1 MTIGNELDQAFYNLG
16 QRLTRLEKKE
26 VEYPIVNDFA
36 DKETVL
42 GIEADLTSQI
52 ERVEAELND
61 RIDEQENFD
70 PDDLRCDLE
79 SRIEEV
85 ADNWSYIDDRV
96 DDIDCCKITEDEAR
110 DIAID
115 VVRDEIGDMIS
126 ETVTEA
132 VCDEINSRAV
142 GFTEYFT
149 LCDRVRELEDRLNK
163 PSLGARVLR
172 WLREGPSIKE
182 VATGWYA
189 GIRRGS

>member
-16 QRLTRLEKKE
+16 QRLTKLENKSGTYYIE
-26 VEYPIVNDFA
+26 E
-36 DKETVL
+36 
-42 GIEADLTSQI
+42 IEANI
-52 ERVEAELND
+52 ERIEAELND

-85 ADNWSYIDDRV
+85 ADNWSYMDDRL
-96 DDIDCCKITEDEAR
+96 DDIDCYKITEDEAR

-115 VVRDEIGDMIS
+115 VVREEITGCIS
-126 ETVTEA
+126 DYVEA
-132 VCDEINSRAV
+132 EINNNLDDLDLV
-142 GFTEYFT
+142 T
-149 LCDRVRELEDRLNK
+149 LQLRVAELEARLNK

-172 WLREGPSIKE
+172 WLREGPSIRE

-189 GIRRGS
+189 SIRRGS